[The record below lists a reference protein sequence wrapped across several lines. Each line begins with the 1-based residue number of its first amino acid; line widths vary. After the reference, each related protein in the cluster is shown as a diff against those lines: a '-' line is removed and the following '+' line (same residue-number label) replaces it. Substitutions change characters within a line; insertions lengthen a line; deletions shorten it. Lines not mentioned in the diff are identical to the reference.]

1 MNNNGVIRFLPDAG
15 VGRRLSLMFQK
26 RRRTH
31 TEDSSDV
38 RLVYR
43 ERKNNI
49 FLSGSTRLCLIYKG
63 WMSNSQEWLKKLKI

>member
-1 MNNNGVIRFLPDAG
+1 MDGFLPDAG
-15 VGRRLSLMFQK
+15 VGRGLSLMFQK

-49 FLSGSTRLCLIYKG
+49 FLSGSTTLWLMRYKG
-63 WMSNSQEWLKKLKI
+63 WMSNNRESPKKLKI